1 MRDDAKAGVYSAPLL
16 FGSHVKPIVGLFGGV
31 TVICFAISGVENNM
45 GASYFMIGVCG
56 TALHLA
62 KQLHG
67 FDPHSTSSCAK
78 LVRLVYLFLHSLLT
92 VFFLTSFMLIATNL
106 APSSG

>member
-1 MRDDAKAGVYSAPLL
+1 MRDDAKAGVYSTALL
-16 FGSHVKPIVGLFGGV
+16 FGSHVKPIVCLFGGV

-45 GASYFMIGVCG
+45 GASYFLIGVCG

-67 FDPHSTSSCAK
+67 FDPHSMSSCAK
-78 LVRLVYLFLHSLLT
+78 LVKLAYPFLHLLLT
-92 VFFLTSFMLIATNL
+92 MFFPASFMQIATNSAL
-106 APSSG
+106 FSG